1 MSRRSFNLTPEQKAK
16 ADERQAQKRAL
27 FERLAKM
34 PAEDRA
40 ALAMRM
46 PIVTVEGHPLSAAN
60 CCLVAL
66 QCPSATLVGG
76 FRQWIANGRCVKK
89 GERGMVIRVP
99 GGKKGEPAAAG
110 GNPDAAAEESSEGG
124 SVFFITGS
132 VFDISQTAEL
142 ADGAEAESEASK

>member
-1 MSRRSFNLTPEQKAK
+1 MSRRSFTLTPEQKAK

-34 PAEDRA
+34 PDAERA
-40 ALAMRM
+40 AIAMRR
-46 PIVTVEGHPLSAAN
+46 PIVTVEGHPLSPAN

-66 QCPSATLVGG
+66 QNPHATLVGG

-99 GGKKGEPAAAG
+99 GKKKGAQ
-110 GNPDAAAEESSEGG
+110 DATADGTTEEATETG
-124 SVFFITGS
+124 SVFFITGT
-132 VFDISQTAEL
+132 VFDIGQTEEL
-142 ADGAEAESEASK
+142 TDETESEASK

>member
-46 PIVTVEGHPLSAAN
+46 PIVTVEGHPLSPAN
-60 CCLVAL
+60 CCLIAL
-66 QCPSATLVGG
+66 QMPLATLVGG

-99 GGKKGEPAAAG
+99 GGKKGEPAG
-110 GNPDAAAEESSEGG
+110 GTAEPDAEQSSEAG
-124 SVFFITGS
+124 SVFFITGT

-142 ADGAEAESEASK
+142 SDEGQPEDQP